1 MGQALAGGLAPY
13 LSQEV
18 KKVTGDSAVANTVG
32 HALAGAVTAYIQ
44 GGSVTGGAAGGAA
57 GELAAK
63 IIISAFYPNTK
74 PEDLTEDQK
83 ANVSALSY
91 VPQTKLGFT

>member
-32 HALAGAVTAYIQ
+32 HALAGAVPA
-44 GGSVTGGAAGGAA
+44 
-57 GELAAK
+57 
-63 IIISAFYPNTK
+63 
-74 PEDLTEDQK
+74 
-83 ANVSALSY
+83 
-91 VPQTKLGFT
+91 